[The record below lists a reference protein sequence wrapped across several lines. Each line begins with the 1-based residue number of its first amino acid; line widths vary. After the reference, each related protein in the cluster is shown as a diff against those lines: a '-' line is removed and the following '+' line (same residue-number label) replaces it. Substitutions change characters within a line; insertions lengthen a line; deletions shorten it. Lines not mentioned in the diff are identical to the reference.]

1 MLTMMKAECNHF
13 IYRTE
18 KMKSAHWREF
28 EGPNYMTGKQRLV
41 HSVSWKHRSMVVST
55 GPVNGMSHG
64 AMALLESMMGA
75 LEH

>member
-1 MLTMMKAECNHF
+1 
-13 IYRTE
+13 
-18 KMKSAHWREF
+18 
-28 EGPNYMTGKQRLV
+28 MTGEQRLV

-75 LEH
+75 PEH